1 MKFIVEGTMQQRGK
15 PQAFVK
21 EIEAASTSRAKELAY
36 TLIGSDHALA
46 RGQVKI
52 AKVTEMK

>member
-1 MKFIVEGTMQQRGK
+1 MQQRGK

-21 EIEAASTSRAKELAY
+21 EIEATSTSRAKEQAY
-36 TLIGSDHALA
+36 TLIGSDHALS
-46 RGQVKI
+46 RTQVKI